1 MKSMLFILSHAPHG
15 SSFARE
21 GLDAVLAASAVCDQI
36 SVLFDGDGVWQL
48 MKGQKPQM
56 ILQRHIE
63 PTFGMLSLYDIDNCY
78 VCASDLVERG
88 VSIQQMSIDLKVIDD
103 AQVANL
109 LGQHS
114 LIVRF

>member
-1 MKSMLFILSHAPHG
+1 MKSMLFILTHAPHG

-36 SVLFDGDGVWQL
+36 SVLFEGDGVWQL
-48 MKGQKPQM
+48 MKGQQPQA

-63 PTFGMLSLYDIDNCY
+63 PTYGMLSLYDIEHCY
-78 VCASDLVERG
+78 ACKSDLEERG
-88 VSIQQMSIDLKVIDD
+88 IAFEQMSIDLQIIDD
-103 AQVANL
+103 ARAADL
-109 LGQHS
+109 LAQHS